1 MDNKPFIKIAS
12 AAPQTWGNYALIA
25 NPDGKT
31 STIVDRMYWDDYL
44 AQQSRLSG
52 LNYKLIGYSD
62 NIGDLEKISNSI
74 GRKPLQMAPSWDQPI
89 LNRYNSSYAKGTG
102 YQSPADF
109 VDRNPYFKTREGYNT
124 FKNHSVTSSSTGSTY
139 VPYSWMRQEYDG
151 LKAVSDRLRDTESQ
165 APSAW
170 QKATDKQAKDDAWFN
185 YMQAK
190 VNRSYFVGQQSQRE
204 AAHRKAWEQQ
214 QIQAAREQHARRSER
229 FSMLPEDVK
238 RNIRAIRERGD
249 AVQIKA
255 LDKDLENYYS
265 ANTSNYD
272 ASGNYTG
279 GFDESFNAM
288 KNNYGVKNVAGG
300 GKMFTSDYNAAA
312 RAHAEQEKAKAAELE
327 KAKASASAHAVNKI
341 TNAFNGV
348 TGTNVA
354 PNRQYYA
361 NGKVPYANGKEP
373 MSQGKTMPPPPFYL
387 RNPSDPANNYL
398 SSQSNTPQSNTSQSK
413 RLSTANSN
421 KGSTKPFNKKPV
433 SKVS

>member
-1 MDNKPFIKIAS
+1 MDNKLFIKIAS
-12 AAPQTWGNYALIA
+12 AAPQTWGNYVLIS

-31 STIVDRMYWDDYL
+31 STIMDRMYWDDYL

-74 GRKPLQMAPSWDQPI
+74 GRKPLQMMPSWGNPI

-109 VDRNPYFKTREGYNT
+109 VDRNPYFTTREGYNN
-124 FKNHSVTSSSTGSTY
+124 FKNNSVTSSTGSTY
-139 VPYSWMRQEYDG
+139 VPYSWMGQEYNG
-151 LKAVSDRLRDTESQ
+151 LKTTSDRLRATESQ
-165 APSAW
+165 AYNVG
-170 QKATDKQAKDDAWFN
+170 QKATNKQEKDDAWLN
-185 YMQAK
+185 YMRAK
-190 VNRSYFVGQQSQRE
+190 SERSHFVGQQIQRE
-204 AAHRKAWEQQ
+204 QAYRKAWEQQ
-214 QIQAAREQHARRSER
+214 QIQAAREQHELRSQR
-229 FSMLPEDVK
+229 FSMLPEDAK

-249 AVQIKA
+249 AAQIKA

-300 GKMFTSDYNAAA
+300 GQTFTSDYNAAA
-312 RAHAEQEKAKAAELE
+312 RAHAEREKAKAAELE

-341 TNAFNGV
+341 TNVFNGV
-348 TGTNVA
+348 NGTNVA

-398 SSQSNTPQSNTSQSK
+398 SSQSNTSQSK
-413 RLSTANSN
+413 HLFTANSN